1 MSAPNLSGSFGNPP
15 LNSTPQTS
23 PSHLPQQLVD
33 RRQLQPPQSSPP
45 NPHERW
51 RGTPDP
57 DDIPLDDTISSSSKR
72 RSSPSPQ
79 SASTSV
85 NRRSSRGYKTR
96 ASSPPKKRLATATSN
111 SNSRGTVNSIH
122 QYIKRKGWSVTG
134 FLRAWILEDAQTESQ
149 KRSRTKRRQA
159 IAQFVLQEDILSLLI
174 DSLQDKSTI
183 GSLVAHFQPYSAEF
197 NQLSK
202 TRPFRKW
209 QVDGQTVPKPDFT
222 AFDIADDM
230 TIVRDVAPQ
239 WTALI
244 HKLVQPP
251 RHSWPSLQAQARLLE
266 DDEKNTQLITWMITS
281 MIMHKRAPRSSVFPI
296 TSLGL
301 WLHDAGV
308 KDRVI
313 VGLAKLGCCPGID
326 AINNRL
332 DELGE
337 YAKVSSMES

>member
-23 PSHLPQQLVD
+23 PSHLVD

-337 YAKVSSMES
+337 CVKVSSMQS